1 VPETVREIS
10 KISANFFSNIPIDPY
25 ERGAPRQN
33 PGPPLDSR
41 PTKACFP
48 QWVAGRGFLFA
59 AKETTLGRL
68 AGLKGPTATP
78 APKHAVFPPVARDGR
93 LAHFKAITGLYCPHS
108 PSSAMTRGFSV
119 DERNPPTGE
128 NPVGKLSKRI
138 GRFRERGSQNS
149 SLQTPASRPVPLCD
163 TRSSPPC
170 WQHMIF
176 EELREQAQ
184 GLLTDL
190 GVRPPLLGKG

>member
-1 VPETVREIS
+1 MVEKTSRTAPFPL
-10 KISANFFSNIPIDPY
+10 SATRDSPPGRNRNSGAYDADRSPWQEFYRDQDALRRTLLPRHYGPLLPSLAKQRDDY
-25 ERGAPRQN
+25 EV
-33 PGPPLDSR
+33 L
-41 PTKACFP
+41 
-48 QWVAGRGFLFA
+48 
-59 AKETTLGRL
+59 
-68 AGLKGPTATP
+68 
-78 APKHAVFPPVARDGR
+78 
-93 LAHFKAITGLYCPHS
+93 
-108 PSSAMTRGFSV
+108 SV
-119 DERNPPTGE
+119 DERNPPAGE

-149 SLQTPASRPVPLCD
+149 SLQTPASRPVLLCD